1 MDFVSERPGSESH
14 WLNILSFHFII
25 CKQPPRVVVKIK
37 WDKGCE
43 NAFLL
48 LVRLFTNNE
57 GSSDCKL
64 QKPNSKWLKVKKRKS
79 LTWLTSGTP
88 GSRFQMTTSRLFL
101 HLPTL
106 LSCTLASPS
115 GRHFPSEWQ
124 HSNNPSTSWVT
135 PMEIGYPIPNGSSKV
150 LRLNLNELIP
160 NPYL

>member
-106 LSCTLASPS
+106 LSCALASQA
-115 GRHFPSEWQ
+115 FPLRMATQQQPFHQLSDSNGNRIP
-124 HSNNPSTSWVT
+124 HSQWFQQSF
-135 PMEIGYPIPNGSSKV
+135 EIESKWTDS
-150 LRLNLNELIP
+150 
-160 NPYL
+160 